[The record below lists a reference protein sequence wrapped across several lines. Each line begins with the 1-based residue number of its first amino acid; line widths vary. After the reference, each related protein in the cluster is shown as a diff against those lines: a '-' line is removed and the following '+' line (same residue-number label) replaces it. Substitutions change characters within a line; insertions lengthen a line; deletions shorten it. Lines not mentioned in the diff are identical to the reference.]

1 MCTQKEGSGC
11 FLMWM
16 STSVLGVQAKDS
28 HEELKVSR
36 PEPQGQSPRKGWGRQ
51 QGRGRA
57 YSLRAP
63 FVGSRFEASSCL
75 SVTSL
80 WSMLRWGMP
89 VVPGWAPLDNG
100 WGANSSGRLL
110 LPLPA
115 TQTPLLAYCVSLP
128 KTLLQSC
135 GHILASPHEWQGEP
149 RQETWSHLSRRLK

>member
-1 MCTQKEGSGC
+1 MKSSGGCLSCPHDCLQLPSHAATYVCTQKEGSGC

-115 TQTPLLAYCVSLP
+115 TQTPLLA
-128 KTLLQSC
+128 
-135 GHILASPHEWQGEP
+135 
-149 RQETWSHLSRRLK
+149 